1 MKISIEAMPTIYP
14 SRFDKLEKKE
24 EGLTQK
30 PGSGREIR
38 RVRVTISEV
47 NLKRSFYKR
56 FLCIMNDDVMDLE
69 VSIWKGAFSNKGSY
83 IVINNNC

>member
-14 SRFDKLEKKE
+14 SRFDKLEKKK

-30 PGSGREIR
+30 PGWGREIR

-47 NLKRSFYKR
+47 YDFRSQPETI
-56 FLCIMNDDVMDLE
+56 FL
-69 VSIWKGAFSNKGSY
+69 
-83 IVINNNC
+83 